1 MSAGNS
7 FTVEVSAGPA
17 SDTSSRVLARVGAV
31 ALTGLAGAMV
41 TAEAVVA
48 GGLPQIRIVG
58 LPDATV
64 REAADRIR
72 SACQQSAF
80 SLPGAKV
87 VVNLA
92 PAGIRKVGSG
102 FDLPIALAVLCA
114 AGHIPP
120 DRLDGIVA
128 WGEVG
133 LDGGVSPSAGT
144 LPVATA
150 ARRNGAGRLMVAS
163 QALAEAALV
172 AGLDVVGVDS
182 LRDAVAVAAGHRSG
196 ARPGPVAVS
205 HSPHGPDLAA
215 VRGQHVARRCLELA
229 AVGGHHMLMVGPPGC
244 GKSMLARRLPSILP
258 PLAHEE
264 ALEVAAIRS
273 IMGERVRLDL
283 RPPFRDPH
291 HATSTAGLIGGG
303 SGVARPGEVSRA
315 HRGVLFL
322 DEVLE
327 TPRATLDALR
337 EPLETGRVVLVRS
350 QSRVTYPAA
359 VQLVAAAN
367 PCPCGRAGA
376 AGRPCTCRPDQVARH
391 RSRLSGPLL
400 DRIDLHLA
408 MEPVSQ
414 DVLVGPSS
422 GESSDVVAARVVAA
436 RALATS
442 RWSEFGAQPSGPRA
456 RMLTRDVSSDAV
468 RASTGRPAQRRL
480 ARAIEA
486 FGWSA
491 RAFDRC
497 LRVAR
502 TIADVDG
509 RDRVEPADVDEAV
522 AHRVDLDGPS

>member
-1 MSAGNS
+1 
-7 FTVEVSAGPA
+7 
-17 SDTSSRVLARVGAV
+17 
-31 ALTGLAGAMV
+31 
-41 TAEAVVA
+41 
-48 GGLPQIRIVG
+48 
-58 LPDATV
+58 
-64 REAADRIR
+64 
-72 SACQQSAF
+72 
-80 SLPGAKV
+80 
-87 VVNLA
+87 
-92 PAGIRKVGSG
+92 
-102 FDLPIALAVLCA
+102 
-114 AGHIPP
+114 
-120 DRLDGIVA
+120 
-128 WGEVG
+128 
-133 LDGGVSPSAGT
+133 
-144 LPVATA
+144 
-150 ARRNGAGRLMVAS
+150 
-163 QALAEAALV
+163 
-172 AGLDVVGVDS
+172 
-182 LRDAVAVAAGHRSG
+182 
-196 ARPGPVAVS
+196 
-205 HSPHGPDLAA
+205 
-215 VRGQHVARRCLELA
+215 
-229 AVGGHHMLMVGPPGC
+229 MLMVGPPGC

-350 QSRVTYPAA
+350 QSRVSYPAA

-367 PCPCGRAGA
+367 PCPCGRAGTP
-376 AGRPCTCRPDQVARH
+376 GRPCTCRPDQVARH
-391 RSRLSGPLL
+391 RGRLSGPLL

-422 GESSDVVAARVVAA
+422 GESSDVVAARVAAA
-436 RALATS
+436 RALATA
-442 RWSEFGAQPSGPRA
+442 RWSELGARPSGPGVR
-456 RMLTRDVSSDAV
+456 LLNRDVTSDAV

-509 RDRVEPADVDEAV
+509 RDLVEPADVDEAV
-522 AHRVDLDGPS
+522 AHRIDLDGTS

>member
-1 MSAGNS
+1 MTADAS
-7 FTVEVSAGPA
+7 FTVVVSGAPEA
-17 SDTSSRVLARVGAV
+17 PSPPRVLARVGAV
-31 ALTGLAGAMV
+31 ALTGLDGAMV
-41 TAEAVVA
+41 TAEAVIA

-64 REAADRIR
+64 REASDRIR
-72 SACQQSAF
+72 SACQQSGF
-80 SLPGAKV
+80 SLPGARV

-120 DRLDGIVA
+120 DRLADLVA

-133 LDGGVSPSAGT
+133 LDGGVHPSAGT
-144 LPVATA
+144 LPVATT
-150 ARRNGAGRLMVAS
+150 ARRHDAGRLMVAS
-163 QALAEAALV
+163 PAMAEAALV
-172 AGLDVVGVDS
+172 SRLEVVGIDT
-182 LRDAVAVAAGHRSG
+182 LREAVAVAAGTASG
-196 ARPGPVAVS
+196 SHPAPSVVAFTS
-205 HSPHGPDLAA
+205 SGPDLAD

-229 AVGGHHMLMVGPPGC
+229 AVGGHHMLMIGPPGC

-258 PLAHEE
+258 PLARED

-273 IMGERVRLDL
+273 IMGERVSLDL

-350 QSRVTYPAA
+350 QSRVAYPAS

-367 PCPCGRAGA
+367 PCPCGRAGTA
-376 AGRPCTCRPDQVARH
+376 AGSCTCRVDQVERH
-391 RSRLSGPLL
+391 RARLSGPLL

-408 MEPVSQ
+408 MDPVAE
-414 DVLVGPSS
+414 DLLVGPSD
-422 GESSDVVAARVVAA
+422 GERSDVVAARVMAA
-436 RALATS
+436 RTLAAS
-442 RWSEFGAQPSGPRA
+442 RWAELAPKRQRRSAL
-456 RMLTRDVSSDAV
+456 LTRDVPSELV
-468 RASTGRPAQRRL
+468 RRCVGQGAQRRL
-480 ARAIEA
+480 ARAIETM
-486 FGWSA
+486 GWSA

-502 TIADVDG
+502 SIADVAD
-509 RDRVEPADVDEAV
+509 RDRVERSDIDEAV
-522 AHRVDLDGPS
+522 AHRIDLTGPS